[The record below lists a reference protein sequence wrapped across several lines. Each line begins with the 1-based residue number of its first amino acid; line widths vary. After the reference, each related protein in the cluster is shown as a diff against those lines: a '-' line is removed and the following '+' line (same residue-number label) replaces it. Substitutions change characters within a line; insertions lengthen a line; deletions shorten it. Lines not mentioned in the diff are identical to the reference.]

1 MNSQI
6 CVNCHNK
13 NGINQTDNR
22 LVTESCGHVK
32 CMNCLLQEKSGCNAC
47 SESNGVQT
55 ENTSVDNN
63 SSQEEAKTQL
73 PLEVQIREVKET
85 KKTKPERAHIK
96 VETDAN
102 GGRFYICTVC
112 KKKFQT
118 RTLMYYHAYCNGQ
131 RKPFQCPDCKKSF
144 AIKSH
149 YKYHMRVHRNERTHS
164 CDVCNMSFIQMSKLK
179 RHKLKH
185 TKEKMFSC
193 TRCNKGFN
201 NSTALRKHTLT
212 HTEVRPYTCEECG
225 TKLRDG
231 SNYRKHMDKH
241 KKKRWSCSICRHI
254 SETRLE
260 AELHMQT
267 HNTPAD
273 TGIVATGTATTAD
286 TGMETDTG
294 VVEGAYAGTVSV
306 VGTGVS
312 GATDAG
318 TSTVLVAGTGV
329 SLSVV
334 VATAT
339 AQWRRPLRRQ
349 HQCPRCPQAFYSRK
363 DMRRHAAVHTD
374 TKPYRCKLCD
384 RRFRRKDNLER
395 HIRNTHPK
403 YEPATAVD
411 CDETALK
418 KMTNGAADIQPY
430 ISRKAYE
437 KNEKTKLE
445 ILNPLPPLPKD
456 VIQKHISVTT
466 DKNNDVTSNV
476 IDKLSILEANN
487 ARQSVI
493 VEKRNTDVEKK
504 VPSPENEYV
513 HKIRKATIPLPPI
526 DQEKFQN
533 VKRGFLPDSMT
544 MAPIKNVE
552 IYKKILYEKIDKEP
566 NEVIQ
571 NPKMHW
577 RRKMEQD
584 IN

>member
-1 MNSQI
+1 MNTQI

-13 NGINQTDNR
+13 NAINQTDNR
-22 LVTESCGHVK
+22 LVTERCGHVK

-47 SESNGVQT
+47 SDSNGVQK

-63 SSQEEAKTQL
+63 TSQEELKAQL
-73 PLEVQIREVKET
+73 PLEVELTELEET
-85 KKTKPERAHIK
+85 KKIKPETTHIK

-102 GGRFYICTVC
+102 GVRSYICTLC
-112 KKKFQT
+112 KKKFQS
-118 RTLMYYHAYCNGQ
+118 RTHVSYHAYCNGQ
-131 RKPFQCPDCKKSF
+131 RKPFQCSDCKQSF
-144 AIKSH
+144 ATQSH

-193 TRCNKGFN
+193 TQCNKSFN

-212 HTEVRPYTCEECG
+212 HTEVRPYACEECG
-225 TKLRDG
+225 QKFRDS

-241 KKKRWSCSICRHI
+241 KESRWSCSVCGHI
-254 SETRLE
+254 SETRPD
-260 AELHMQT
+260 AETHLLT
-267 HNTPAD
+267 HNATANNG
-273 TGIVATGTATTAD
+273 TVATAGAASGTG
-286 TGMETDTG
+286 TGTGTETD
-294 VVEGAYAGTVSV
+294 VVMGGDAGTVAV
-306 VGTGVS
+306 VNNGASNGTG
-312 GATDAG
+312 AG
-318 TSTVLVAGTGV
+318 TGTVMVAGTGV
-329 SLSVV
+329 SLGVV
-334 VATAT
+334 VAV
-339 AQWRRPLRRQ
+339 PLRRQ
-349 HQCPRCPQAFYSRK
+349 HQCPRCPQAFHSRK

-403 YEPATAVD
+403 YVPATAVD

-418 KMTNGAADIQPY
+418 KMANGDADLQPD
-430 ISRKAYE
+430 ISREAYE

-445 ILNPLPPLPKD
+445 ILNPLPPLPQD

-493 VEKRNTDVEKK
+493 VEKRNADVEKK

-533 VKRGFLPDSMT
+533 VKRGFLPDSIT

>member
-185 TKEKMFSC
+185 T
-193 TRCNKGFN
+193 
-201 NSTALRKHTLT
+201 
-212 HTEVRPYTCEECG
+212 
-225 TKLRDG
+225 
-231 SNYRKHMDKH
+231 
-241 KKKRWSCSICRHI
+241 KKRWSCSICRHI